1 VIDKCKERREAF
13 MSEIVSPLVYQL
25 GLGGIGGFIVGFT
38 IKKVSKLI
46 VILIGLF
53 IIALLYMGASGI
65 ISINYEKLIESLAG
79 LLNLAGEAAG
89 WLITLIAL
97 IPFFGSFSAGF
108 LLGFKIG

>member
-1 VIDKCKERREAF
+1 

-38 IKKVSKLI
+38 IKKISKLI

-65 ISINYEKLIESLAG
+65 ISVNYEKLRDSLAG

-89 WLITLIAL
+89 WLIGLISL
-97 IPFFGSFSAGF
+97 IPFFGSFFAGF